1 MLCDL
6 RAGGG
11 GGREERGRE
20 GKKKKEIPLVRDASR
35 SGTVYV

>member
-11 GGREERGRE
+11 GEGGAGKRGQ
-20 GKKKKEIPLVRDASR
+20 KKKEITLVRDASR